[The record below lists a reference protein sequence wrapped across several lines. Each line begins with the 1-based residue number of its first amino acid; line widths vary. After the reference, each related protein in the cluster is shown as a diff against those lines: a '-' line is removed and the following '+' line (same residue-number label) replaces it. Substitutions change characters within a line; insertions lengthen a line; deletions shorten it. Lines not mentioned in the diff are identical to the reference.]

1 MGRSDGSQVGE
12 LTSYGLP
19 AVYRPQ
25 QQHVSK
31 GLQTNLIW
39 KSGPAQFLTSN
50 FTSPSNVV
58 WDSQGLSGLHD
69 RTSERT
75 HVHGG
80 AVQKLDVEGLARRDG
95 ERVDVHGR
103 ALDRRSDVIKGRDR
117 ARAIGRGRRS
127 DDERNE
133 REECSEAE
141 ETSHVRQVRGLRCRG
156 RSTNSRVSAFM
167 YC

>member
-1 MGRSDGSQVGE
+1 MIDSNTQYDGPLPSKVCPFPLTAKSQVYCRSWDGSQVGE

-19 AVYRPQ
+19 AVYWPQ

-75 HVHGG
+75 HIHGS

-103 ALDRRSDVIKGRDR
+103 ALDRRSDVIK
-117 ARAIGRGRRS
+117 
-127 DDERNE
+127 
-133 REECSEAE
+133 
-141 ETSHVRQVRGLRCRG
+141 
-156 RSTNSRVSAFM
+156 
-167 YC
+167 